1 MSFPVNS
8 FAWIRV
14 RLTPA
19 ILLVACCHLLAIPA
33 FAKSKPASKPAPI
46 RIQFTAGAIS
56 TQIRG
61 RLNSSNEAVYVARV
75 KAGDHMIV
83 NIIGLGGLMT
93 SGEISGPGGQG
104 GGSHGGLV
112 FNEDVTVGGD
122 FTIKVGMN
130 LMAESPAR
138 ARSFILEVVITPA
151 WLHS

>member
-1 MSFPVNS
+1 MS
-8 FAWIRV
+8 V
-14 RLTPA
+14 RFLRFVRAGVRPIAAVATMM
-19 ILLVACCHLLAIPA
+19 LLCQCLVLPLQ
-33 FAKSKPASKPAPI
+33 AKPKPAPI
-46 RIQFTAGAIS
+46 RIQFKAGAIS
-56 TQIRG
+56 TQING
-61 RLNSSNEAVYVARV
+61 KLGITSHEAVYVARL

-112 FNEDVTVGGD
+112 FNEDITTGGD
-122 FTIKVGMN
+122 FTIKVGRNM
-130 LMAESPAR
+130 MADSPAG